1 MARLSISPTRCREGL
16 TTRKRSPRLRSPR
29 SLVTL
34 AARSPTKATKGML
47 RPLREERH
55 PADNSVKAIKNAT
68 PRSPRYERRS
78 SVSLHIS
85 SRGEYFIPTTAVHI
99 SPTRTRMWRPERC
112 SSSQSLI
119 VLNNS
124 HDSNHGSD
132 ARVPERLCADIQ
144 QVRSTCGC
152 VWQAWPSVCYAH
164 PGRLRGAVA
173 RVAVVTAARLVRDG
187 NGWRLPLAGCAV
199 VQCCVDWALTL
210 RLEHPSGTFEV
221 RIEQPFTFT
230 SATGSEVLLVPEN
243 DPTGLGPVLA
253 CSRTAV
259 EEAAASDDGELAMS
273 FADGS
278 SIRIRSSPDH
288 EAWGLTGPAGLRVV
302 SVPGG
307 ELAIWQP
314 DQAAGSP

>member
-1 MARLSISPTRCREGL
+1 
-16 TTRKRSPRLRSPR
+16 
-29 SLVTL
+29 
-34 AARSPTKATKGML
+34 
-47 RPLREERH
+47 
-55 PADNSVKAIKNAT
+55 
-68 PRSPRYERRS
+68 
-78 SVSLHIS
+78 
-85 SRGEYFIPTTAVHI
+85 
-99 SPTRTRMWRPERC
+99 
-112 SSSQSLI
+112 
-119 VLNNS
+119 
-124 HDSNHGSD
+124 
-132 ARVPERLCADIQ
+132 
-144 QVRSTCGC
+144 
-152 VWQAWPSVCYAH
+152 
-164 PGRLRGAVA
+164 
-173 RVAVVTAARLVRDG
+173 VAVVTAARLVRDG